1 MRGISLAKWLGNTS
15 SHHTACSPFIVSFPS
30 ALPSFV
36 PSALPTHMPTLFP
49 SPTWRHFTTNTPY
62 VALSS
67 NTSVKYSSTPSI
79 LPSVFP
85 TSLPSAS
92 PSVKP
97 TISASTTLILV
108 ASYSH
113 TALPSNYTSSIPT
126 LVPSHRK
133 FQKIILF
140 HQLLLRL
147 HLWYTGQQGILASI
161 HHIQEVYHQQLYN
174 E

>member
-1 MRGISLAKWLGNTS
+1 MLALHCFLSKCSTNIRAFCSSNSHANFIS
-15 SHHTACSPFIVSFPS
+15 F
-30 ALPSFV
+30 
-36 PSALPTHMPTLFP
+36 THLKT
-49 SPTWRHFTTNTPY
+49 FTTNTPY

-113 TALPSNYTSSIPT
+113 TALPSNYTRSIPT

-147 HLWYTGQQGILASI
+147 HL
-161 HHIQEVYHQQLYN
+161 
-174 E
+174 